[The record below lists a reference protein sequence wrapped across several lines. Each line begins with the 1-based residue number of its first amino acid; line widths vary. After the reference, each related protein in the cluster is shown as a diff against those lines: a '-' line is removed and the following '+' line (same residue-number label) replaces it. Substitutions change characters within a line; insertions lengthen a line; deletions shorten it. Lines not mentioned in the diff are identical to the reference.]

1 MSASQT
7 YTGNP
12 EVDTLLFSWPRVI
25 ADAQGWERG
34 FALSIQGK
42 RKRPGWK
49 PSHKEFAVM
58 ERLVRKARPAPLTA
72 TNSADAMPDDW
83 DPIDH
88 DD

>member
-1 MSASQT
+1 MSAAQT

-34 FALSIQGK
+34 FALSIQRD

-49 PSHKEFAVM
+49 PSHKQFAVM
-58 ERLVRKARPAPLTA
+58 EKLVRKARPA
-72 TNSADAMPDDW
+72 SAHVCACDDLPDDVML
-83 DPIDH
+83 IDS

>member
-1 MSASQT
+1 MSAGQT

-34 FALSIQGK
+34 FALSIQRD
-42 RKRPGWK
+42 RKRPGWEPTNK
-49 PSHKEFAVM
+49 QLAQMVRM
-58 ERLVRKARPAPLTA
+58 VRKARPAPLTA
-72 TNSADAMPDDW
+72 AHSADDMPDDW